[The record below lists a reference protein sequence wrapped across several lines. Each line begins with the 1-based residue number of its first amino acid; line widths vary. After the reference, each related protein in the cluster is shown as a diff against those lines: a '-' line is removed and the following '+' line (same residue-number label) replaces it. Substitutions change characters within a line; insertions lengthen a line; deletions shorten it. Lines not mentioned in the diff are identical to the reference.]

1 MSNKILLNID
11 FFIKSNAL
19 HGKNI
24 IIYGKNFVY
33 GLKLISIFKV
43 TLMWIKVSNKIIFCK
58 HFTP

>member
-11 FFIKSNAL
+11 FFIKPNAL

-43 TLMWIKVSNKIIFCK
+43 TLM
-58 HFTP
+58 